1 MYTDLL
7 IKIKNA
13 GAAKHEF
20 LKVRYNKADNAVLE
34 LLKKKGFIKKFEV
47 KGRMPK
53 RIIEIE
59 LDPTRSLG
67 GLKFLSK
74 PSRRLYSGYKK
85 VKRVKS
91 GYGMAVLSTPKGFLS
106 DKEARKEKVGGELLF
121 EIW

>member
-1 MYTDLL
+1 
-7 IKIKNA
+7 
-13 GAAKHEF
+13 
-20 LKVRYNKADNAVLE
+20 
-34 LLKKKGFIKKFEV
+34 
-47 KGRMPK
+47 MPK

-91 GYGMAVLSTPKGFLS
+91 GYGMAVLSTPKGILS